1 MVLTKIS
8 IGYDNRLGK
17 YIVKYHRTHY
27 YLGLIKGYSYIAKE
41 DMYNDLESAKYA
53 IIQNQSNN
61 KLIIDNDTRNSLSYT
76 DALKLSGSIAISK
89 NVYKPNNYTDYDEDE

>member
-17 YIVKYHRTHY
+17 YIVKYHRCHY
-27 YLGLIKGYSYIAKE
+27 YLGLIKGYSYIDKE

-53 IIQNQSNN
+53 IIQHQSNN
-61 KLIIDNDTRNSLSYT
+61 KLIIDNDTRKSLSYT
-76 DALKLSGSIAISK
+76 DALKLSGSIAVSK
-89 NVYKPNNYTDYDEDE
+89 KIYKQDIDTDYDNE